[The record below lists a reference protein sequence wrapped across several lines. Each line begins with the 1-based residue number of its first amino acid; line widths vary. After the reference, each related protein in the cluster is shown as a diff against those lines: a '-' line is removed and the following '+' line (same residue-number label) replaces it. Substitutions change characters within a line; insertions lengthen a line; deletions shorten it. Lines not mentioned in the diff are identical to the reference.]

1 MNIKE
6 INSKK
11 LFKEFEIQIPY
22 KDIDDSLND
31 KINELIPTVSLPGFR
46 KGKAPLNIVKKKYE
60 NNVLSE
66 VIEKIVE
73 QNTKKLIDEKKL
85 KPFRQPKV
93 ELKKYEKNQPVAI
106 SVKIDLEPQIEVCS
120 FDEIELVNRT
130 IDIDKKRIDENYNQF
145 INSQKHYHKVKDSR
159 AAKIS
164 DKIIVNI
171 TTKDESVP
179 EFLKNQNNM
188 PIVTDSDYQILPDI
202 GPILISKKVKVG
214 DTINL
219 KFDLKEALKQKEKKE
234 VEFTIEIISLEHLH
248 EFKITKE
255 FLEKNNLKDEKEL
268 RDNLEKNLIKQYQDS
283 LKQIQK
289 KELMDILDKKNEFDV
304 PEGIVD
310 EEFNSIMSRLGQ
322 AKKDNNLDEDDKKL
336 SDQELKKR
344 YKKIA
349 LRRVKLAV
357 LMQHIAS
364 INKINVSEKEL
375 TDGMIN
381 YASQYP
387 GQEKQIFD
395 YFKKNPSSIETIRG
409 PIFEQKIVDNII
421 AKVKLKNEKIDIK
434 KFEKLNVEVFQNK
447 EIK

>member
-22 KDIDDSLND
+22 KDIDDSIND

-106 SVKIDLEPQIEVCS
+106 SIKIDLEPQIEVCS

-164 DKIIVNI
+164 DKIIANI

-179 EFLKNQNNM
+179 EFLKAQNNM

-202 GPILISKKVKVG
+202 GPILVSKKVKVG
-214 DTINL
+214 DKINL

-234 VEFTIEIISLEHLH
+234 VEFTIEIVSLEHLH

-268 RDNLEKNLIKQYQDS
+268 RDNLEQNLIKQYQDS

-304 PEGIVD
+304 PEGILD
-310 EEFNSIMSRLGQ
+310 EEFNSIMSRLDQ
-322 AKKDNNLDEDDKKL
+322 AKKDNNLDEDDKNL

-409 PIFEQKIVDNII
+409 PIFEQKIVDTII
-421 AKVKLKNEKIDIK
+421 SKVKLKNEKIDIK

>member
-22 KDIDDSLND
+22 KDIDDSIND

-106 SVKIDLEPQIEVCS
+106 SIKIDLEPQIEVCS

-164 DKIIVNI
+164 DKIIANI

-179 EFLKNQNNM
+179 EFLKAQNNM

-202 GPILISKKVKVG
+202 GPILVSKKVKVG
-214 DTINL
+214 DKINL

-234 VEFTIEIISLEHLH
+234 VEFTIEIVSLEHLH

-268 RDNLEKNLIKQYQDS
+268 RDNLEQNLTKQYQDS

-310 EEFNSIMSRLGQ
+310 EEFNSIMSRLDQ

-409 PIFEQKIVDNII
+409 PIFEQKIVDSII

-447 EIK
+447 ETK

>member
-22 KDIDDSLND
+22 KDIDDSINN

-66 VIEKIVE
+66 VLEKIVD
-73 QNTKKLIDEKKL
+73 QNTKKLIKEKKL

-93 ELKKYEKNQPVAI
+93 ELKKYEKNQPVSI
-106 SVKIDLEPQIEVCS
+106 SIKIDLEPKIEVSS
-120 FDEIELVNRT
+120 FDEIELANRT
-130 IDIDKKRIDENYNQF
+130 IDIDQKRIDENYNQF
-145 INSQKHYHKVKDSR
+145 LNSQKHYHKVEDSR
-159 AAKIS
+159 PAKIS
-164 DKIIVNI
+164 DKIIANI
-171 TTKDESVP
+171 TTKDETVP
-179 EFLKNQNNM
+179 EFFKTQNNM
-188 PIVTDSDYQILPDI
+188 PIITDSDYQILPDI
-202 GPILISKKVKVG
+202 GPKLVSKKAKVG
-214 DTINL
+214 DKINL

-268 RDNLEKNLIKQYQDS
+268 KDNLEQNLTKQYQDS

-289 KELMDILDKKNEFDV
+289 KELMDILEEKNEFDV
-304 PEGIVD
+304 PEGILE
-310 EEFNSIMSRLGQ
+310 EEFNSIMLKLDQ

-336 SDQELKKR
+336 SDEELKKR

-357 LMQHIAS
+357 LMQHIAN
-364 INKINVSEKEL
+364 INKITVTEKEL

-395 YFKKNPSSIETIRG
+395 YFKKNPASIETIRG
-409 PIFEQKIVDNII
+409 PIFEQKIVDDII
-421 AKVKLKNEKIDIK
+421 SKVKLKNEKIDIK
-434 KFEKLNVEVFQNK
+434 KFEKLNIEVFQNK
-447 EIK
+447 EIR

>member
-22 KDIDDSLND
+22 KDIDDSIND

-106 SVKIDLEPQIEVCS
+106 SIKIDLEPQIEVCS

-164 DKIIVNI
+164 DKIIANI

-179 EFLKNQNNM
+179 EFLKTQNNM
-188 PIVTDSDYQILPDI
+188 PIITDSDYQILPDI
-202 GPILISKKVKVG
+202 GPILVNKKVKVG
-214 DTINL
+214 DKINL

-234 VEFTIEIISLEHLH
+234 VEFTIEIVSLEHLH

-304 PEGIVD
+304 PEGILD
-310 EEFNSIMSRLGQ
+310 EEFNSIMSRLDQ
-322 AKKDNNLDEDDKKL
+322 AKKDNNLDDDDKNL

-364 INKINVSEKEL
+364 NNKINISEKEL

-409 PIFEQKIVDNII
+409 PLFEQKIVDSII

-447 EIK
+447 EIQ

>member
-22 KDIDDSLND
+22 KDIDDSIND
-31 KINELIPTVSLPGFR
+31 KINKLMPTVSLPGFR

-93 ELKKYEKNQPVAI
+93 ELKKYEKNQPVEI
-106 SVKIDLEPQIEVCS
+106 SIKIDLEPNIEVS
-120 FDEIELVNRT
+120 PFEEIELVNRT
-130 IDIDKKRIDENYNQF
+130 IDVDKKRIDENYNQF
-145 INSQKHYHKVKDSR
+145 INSQKHYHKVKDDR
-159 AAKIS
+159 VAKIS
-164 DKIIVNI
+164 DKIIANI

-179 EFLKNQNNM
+179 EFLKSQNNM
-188 PIVTDSDYQILPDI
+188 PIITDSDYQILPDI
-202 GPILISKKVKVG
+202 GPLLVNKKVKVG
-214 DTINL
+214 DKINL

-234 VEFTIEIISLEHLH
+234 VEFEIEIVSLEQLH
-248 EFKITKE
+248 EFEITKE
-255 FLEKNNLKDEKEL
+255 FLEKNNLKDEKQL
-268 RDNLEKNLIKQYQDS
+268 KDNLEQNLIKQYQES

-289 KELMDILDKKNEFDV
+289 KELMDILEKKNKFDV
-304 PEGIVD
+304 PEGILD
-310 EEFNSIMSRLGQ
+310 EEFSSIMSRLDQ
-322 AKKDNNLDEDDKKL
+322 AKKDNSLDEDDKNL
-336 SDQELKKR
+336 SDEELKKR

-357 LMQHIAS
+357 LMQHIAV
-364 INKINVSEKEL
+364 IDNITVTEKEL

-421 AKVKLKNEKIDIK
+421 SKVKLKNEKIDIK
-434 KFEKLNVEVFQNK
+434 KFEKLNIEIFQNK
-447 EIK
+447 ELK